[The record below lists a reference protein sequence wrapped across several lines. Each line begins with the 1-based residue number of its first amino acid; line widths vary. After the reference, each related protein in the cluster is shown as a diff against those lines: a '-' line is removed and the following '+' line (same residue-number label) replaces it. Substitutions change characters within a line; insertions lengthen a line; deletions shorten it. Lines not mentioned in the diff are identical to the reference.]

1 MDLGLKLK
9 RIHDVME
16 KNANRE
22 VERLD
27 VTFAQHHVLMY
38 LLHHKDEAVSL
49 KELEKHFGVAQSTMA
64 GIISRLE
71 DKNLVYSFREPS
83 DKRIKKAALTEKGM
97 EVSEKS
103 RKNMKAGV
111 KGMTSR
117 MTSEEA
123 GELNRLLDILYE
135 TIRDDQ
141 NKEV

>member
-64 GIISRLE
+64 
-71 DKNLVYSFREPS
+71 SFPDWRT
-83 DKRIKKAALTEKGM
+83 RIWFTASANRRTSG
-97 EVSEKS
+97 S
-103 RKNMKAGV
+103 RKP
-111 KGMTSR
+111 R
-117 MTSEEA
+117 
-123 GELNRLLDILYE
+123 
-135 TIRDDQ
+135 
-141 NKEV
+141 